1 MPDIDKVKH
10 YFNKCN
16 PEIPIPA
23 EDPNNFYIDFDQ
35 LELRGE
41 RCIDSLAATIRLS
54 DSPTTQLFTGFPGA
68 GKTSELFRLSKRLS
82 DFGYLVVYADC
93 LETID
98 ILNPIEY
105 SEVLITLG
113 FAVDERLAN
122 LKKEGQVSRWARR
135 FGREI
140 KELLFS
146 DVALQQF
153 KLKVGKVPV
162 ASEIGF
168 ELKKNPS
175 FRSALRQAA
184 NDRRR
189 QFLDQIRTF
198 FYDADKAARKMGS
211 EKGLVVILD
220 NLEKLSTDA
229 DTRDS
234 ARNMLLHHSDALR
247 QPGIHLVYTVPAPL
261 VFSAWGPQ
269 LGRIYD
275 GEPLVLPMVKIRDR
289 RSGKKDKKGIDAMR
303 KLLLR
308 RVDFKEVFAGDEGTV
323 GTLIKYCGG
332 YTRDLLRLFRYSLQ
346 TAWGLPV
353 KTEHVEMAVRKL
365 ERSYKRGFMT
375 DDLPLLQYVGEHRP
389 ESISEDFRNRL
400 EQVMSNHYVMIY
412 GNDTEWYDLHPIVQQ
427 FIRKVEPLPTDDK
440 APNQI

>member
-1 MPDIDKVKH
+1 MMSDIDKVKY

-16 PEIPIPA
+16 PNFPIPV
-23 EDPNNFYIDFDQ
+23 EDPNNFYIDFDRFG
-35 LELRGE
+35 LRGE

-93 LETID
+93 SETID

-105 SEVLITLG
+105 SEVLIALG
-113 FAVDERLAN
+113 LVVDERLAN

-146 DVALQQF
+146 DIALQQF

-162 ASEIGF
+162 ATDIGF

-175 FRSALRQAA
+175 FRGALRQAA

-247 QPGIHLVYTVPAPL
+247 QPGIHLVYTVPAPF
-261 VFSAWGPQ
+261 VFSVWGPQ

-289 RSGKKDKKGIDAMR
+289 RSGKKDKEGTGAMR
-303 KLLLR
+303 RLLLR
-308 RVDFKEVFAGDEGTV
+308 RVDFEEVFAGDEDTLS
-323 GTLIKYCGG
+323 TLINYCGG
-332 YTRDLLRLFRYSLQ
+332 YTRDLLRLFQYSLQ
-346 TAWGLPV
+346 NAWGFPV
-353 KTEHVEMAVRKL
+353 KKEHVDMAVSKL
-365 ERSYKRGFMT
+365 ERSYKRGFTT
-375 DDLPLLQYVGEHRP
+375 DELPLLQYVSEHRP

-400 EQVMSNHYVMIY
+400 EQVMVNHYVMIY
-412 GNDTEWYDLHPIVQQ
+412 GNDTEWYDLHPIVRKFIQQ
-427 FIRKVEPLPTDDK
+427 AETLSAGDK
-440 APNQI
+440 AQI